1 MKAKNQNTAVAVQA
15 TENSKSVAEN
25 AVVATGTPAKSVE
38 QAVNIPSD
46 LIEPSN
52 YNARK
57 TFDADAL
64 KELAQ
69 SISVHGLIQPI
80 TVRRKGEKGEHY
92 EIICGE
98 RRFRACRMLKL
109 TEIPAIVREAT
120 DEQAYDLSISENL
133 QREDVPPMEAA
144 EAYKRLIDT
153 KRYDV
158 ASLALQF
165 GKSEKHVYQTL
176 KLCDLIKGI
185 AKLVREGKLTASAGI
200 VISKYDKKIQEDILN
215 DRLGKDGNG
224 DWCSISAGVLSGKIE
239 NCYTNNL
246 ENYSFDKSKCLKC
259 IHNSNNFDLFA
270 EGGGCGKCTN
280 KKCLSDKQTAY
291 LVEQAQ
297 TVALHDPKLVF
308 VGEQYSHD
316 NEATKIIKKGGY
328 EFKNVQ
334 TYNLNSYPTAP
345 TEPQASE
352 YKKTEDFDKAQEKY
366 GKEQERYTKQ
376 TAHLDELKEQGK
388 IRVYAKIGDS
398 NVRMYYK
405 EVAPKDTKSN
415 EQLIADLTAKKKRNT
430 ELQAEKTAES
440 VKELLRTDEL
450 PQSAFTADE
459 EIAMY
464 FFMLSKLRR
473 SHYKAVGLKEND
485 YYGLTDEKRLEIAST
500 LTEEQ
505 KTVIRRDYLYSHLTE
520 RTSTV
525 ADAKGGL
532 LLAFAKQHLPKKTEE
547 IEATHAE
554 DYGKKNARLDERIAG
569 LKKDEKKAKADVKA
583 KKVEQL
589 AKAEKPAKSVEK
601 QAKKANKPTVATT
614 TAVAVIPKTVTVEPE
629 ATPTAGTVH
638 IVTVPPERQN
648 GKGSRSS
655 INQVLTGSGA
665 IPTHKTQ

>member
-1 MKAKNQNTAVAVQA
+1 MKTNKNNGTAVAVA
-15 TENSKSVAEN
+15 TSEKAND
-25 AVVATGTPAKSVE
+25 VVTTVVVRTPDKCE
-38 QAVNIPSD
+38 RKAVNIASD

-57 TFDADAL
+57 TFDTNAL

-80 TVRRKGEKGEHY
+80 TVRRKGDKGEHY

-98 RRFRACRMLKL
+98 RRFRACRMLNMA
-109 TEIPAIVREAT
+109 EIPAIVREAT

-185 AKLVREGKLTASAGI
+185 ANLVSEGKLTASAGI
-200 VISKYDKKIQEDILN
+200 VISKYDKNIQEDILN
-215 DRLGKDGNG
+215 DRLGKDGQG
-224 DWCSISAGVLSGKIE
+224 DWCSISAGVLEGKIQH
-239 NCYTNNL
+239 CYTNDLN
-246 ENYSFDKSKCLKC
+246 NYSFDKSKCLKC
-259 IHNSNNFDLFA
+259 THNSTNYDLFA

-297 TVALHDPKLVF
+297 AVALHDPKLVF

-316 NEATKIIKKGGY
+316 NEATQIIKKGGY

-334 TYNLNSYPTAP
+334 TYNLHSYPTAP
-345 TEPQASE
+345 TAPQASE
-352 YKKTEDFDKAQEKY
+352 YKKPEDFGKAQEKY

-398 NVRMYYK
+398 NVKMYYK
-405 EVAPKDTKSN
+405 EVATKDTKTN
-415 EQLIADLTAKKKRNT
+415 EQLVIDLTAKKKRNT
-430 ELQAEKTAES
+430 ELQAEKTAEDL
-440 VKELLRTDEL
+440 KELLRTDEL

-459 EIAMY
+459 ETAVY

-473 SHYKAVGLKEND
+473 SHYKAIGLKGND
-485 YYGLTDEKRLEIAST
+485 YYGLTDEQKLKIAST
-500 LTEEQ
+500 LAEEQ

-520 RTSTV
+520 RTTTV
-525 ADAKGGL
+525 ADTKGGL
-532 LLAFAKQHLPKKTEE
+532 LLAFAK
-547 IEATHAE
+547 
-554 DYGKKNARLDERIAG
+554 
-569 LKKDEKKAKADVKA
+569 
-583 KKVEQL
+583 
-589 AKAEKPAKSVEK
+589 
-601 QAKKANKPTVATT
+601 
-614 TAVAVIPKTVTVEPE
+614 
-629 ATPTAGTVH
+629 
-638 IVTVPPERQN
+638 
-648 GKGSRSS
+648 
-655 INQVLTGSGA
+655 
-665 IPTHKTQ
+665 

>member
-1 MKAKNQNTAVAVQA
+1 MTAIKNNGTAVAV
-15 TENSKSVAEN
+15 AEKAN
-25 AVVATGTPAKSVE
+25 EVVTAVVVRTPDNGQRK
-38 QAVNIPSD
+38 AVNIASD

-109 TEIPAIVREAT
+109 AEIPCIVREVT

-153 KRYDV
+153 KRYDI
-158 ASLALQF
+158 ASLAVAY
-165 GKSEKHVYQTL
+165 GKSEKHIYQIL

-185 AKLVREGKLTASAGI
+185 ANLVKEGKLTASAGI

-215 DRLGKDGNG
+215 DRLGKDGTG
-224 DWCSISAGVLSGKIE
+224 EWCNISANALEGKIR

-246 ENYSFDKSKCLKC
+246 DNYSFDKTGCLKC
-259 IHNSNNFDLFA
+259 IHNSSNFDLFA
-270 EGGGCGKCTN
+270 EGGGCGKYTN

-297 TVALHDPKLVF
+297 AVALADPKLVF

-316 NEATKIIKKGGY
+316 NEATQIIKKGGY

-345 TEPQASE
+345 TAPQASE
-352 YKKTEDFDKAQEKY
+352 YKKPEDYDKAQEKY

-376 TAHLDELKEQGK
+376 TAHLEELKEQGK

-405 EVAPKDTKSN
+405 EVATKDTKSN
-415 EQLIADLTAKKKRNT
+415 EQLIADLTAKKKRNN
-430 ELQAEKTAES
+430 ELADEKTAEGL
-440 VKELLRTDEL
+440 KELLRTEQL

-459 EIAMY
+459 ETAMY
-464 FFMLSKLRR
+464 FFMLSKLCR
-473 SHYKAVGLKEND
+473 HNYKAVGLKEND
-485 YYGLTDEKRLEIAST
+485 YYGYLTDEKKLKIASS

-505 KTVIRRDYLYSHLTE
+505 KTIVRRDYLYSHLTDGT
-520 RTSTV
+520 RTV
-525 ADAKGGL
+525 GDKKGGM
-532 LLAFAKQHLPKKTEE
+532 LLAFSKQHLPEKTEE
-547 IEATHAE
+547 IVNTHKE

-569 LKKDEKKAKADVKA
+569 LKEAEKKAKADAKA
-583 KKVEQL
+583 KKGV
-589 AKAEKPAKSVEK
+589 
-601 QAKKANKPTVATT
+601 NT
-614 TAVAVIPKTVTVEPE
+614 TAPKSETAKPKGKEQPKATQSEKKE
-629 ATPTAGTVH
+629 ATPTPQADKVL
-638 IVTVPPERQN
+638 IVTVPKAQP
-648 GKGSRSS
+648 KAKA
-655 INQVLTGSGA
+655 VA
-665 IPTHKTQ
+665 V